1 MEVKKG
7 VFYGVGVGPGDPELV
22 TRQGCRLLE
31 QCPVIAAA
39 QTASGQTLAL
49 DIAAQAV
56 DLSRKELLLLS
67 FSMVRDPAVRERSYQ
82 TAAEQVIRRLERG
95 QDVAMAV
102 LGDVSIFATFSYL
115 MEPVRQAGYQVA
127 LSPGVTSFS
136 AAAAR
141 LGRSLTAMNEPLTII
156 PAGGMELDR
165 ALSLPGTKVLMKSIG
180 KTDQVRQ
187 ALQERGLLEQTGVVV
202 NCGLPGER
210 VLERWDEGESLDS
223 YFTTIIVGEKED

>member
-31 QCPVIAAA
+31 QCPVVAAA

-56 DLSRKELLLLS
+56 DLSQKELLLLS
-67 FSMVRDPAVRERSYQ
+67 FPMVRSRAVREESYR
-82 TAAEQVIRRLERG
+82 AAAGQIIQRLERG

-102 LGDVSIFATFSYL
+102 LGDVSIYATVSYL
-115 MEPVRQAGYQVA
+115 MEPIRRAGFETV

-136 AAAAR
+136 AAAAKLR
-141 LGRSLTAMNEPLTII
+141 RSLTAMDKPLTII
-156 PAGGMELDR
+156 PAGGMELEQ
-165 ALSLPGTKVLMKSIG
+165 ALELPGTKVLMKSIG
-180 KTDQVRQ
+180 KTGQVRRV
-187 ALQERGLLEQTGVVV
+187 LEERGLLEQTAVVA

-210 VLERWDEGESLDS
+210 VLERWDEGEVLDS
-223 YFTTIIVGEKED
+223 YFTTIIVGEKES